1 MPSYQVNDDTY
12 GRSGSYNN
20 YGYGGGSD
28 NTVMM
33 KDRYDRPPAYNG
45 RGKLFR
51 TTKHTRNKNK

>member
-45 RGKLFR
+45 RGKLFG
-51 TTKHTRNKNK
+51 